1 MIGWA
6 GDEGIEMTRSRPY
19 KSNDNAHVEQK
30 NGDVVRRL
38 SFHYRYDTTE
48 ELGLLNEMYSHAR
61 QWFNLFTPT
70 KKAIGWK
77 ESPTG
82 WRTRVYDKPQTPY
95 QRVLD
100 SSVLTQTQA
109 VELAALKKA
118 TNPAEIT
125 RQITRQITRIQ
136 DQLIKLAAAKTQANT
151 RAEVDE
157 ARTPI
162 SRAS

>member
-19 KSNDNAHVEQK
+19 KSNGNAHVEQK

-38 SFHYRYDTTE
+38 SVHYRYDTAE
-48 ELGLLNEMYSHAR
+48 ELDLLNEMYSHAR
-61 QWFNLFTPT
+61 LRFNLFTPT

-82 WRTRVYDKPQTPY
+82 RRIRVYDKPQTPH

-109 VELAALKKA
+109 AELAALKKA
-118 TNPAEIT
+118 TNPAEL
-125 RQITRQITRIQ
+125 TRIQ
-136 DQLIKLAAAKTQANT
+136 DQLIKLAAANT
-151 RAEVDE
+151 RAEIDE
-157 ARTPI
+157 APTPI